1 MAAAPAPAS
10 AFEHGLR
17 RLLRPDETVSERGR
31 GRGPGAPPL
40 RPPGGGAF
48 PKR

>member
-17 RLLRPDETVSERGR
+17 RLLRPDETVSDRD
-31 GRGPGAPPL
+31 PPL
-40 RPPGGGAF
+40 RSPSWRGLSP
-48 PKR
+48 RR